1 MTRTALSSLAPAP
14 GLPRLRSLPWQRLQA
29 WYLPLLLAA
38 VWLALPADWQEAP
51 VLRHTALRLGGIC
64 SC

>member
-38 VWLALPADWQEAP
+38 EWWLY
-51 VLRHTALRLGGIC
+51 VLCFKRV
-64 SC
+64 